1 MQHSLLSELQIAHTL
16 VYILGLTS
24 TCTHCSKSAAAF
36 AYAKQP
42 SEMVATSPPN
52 DNKQPSQSV
61 TKQTRTDNSSSSTSS
76 SAAPSGL
83 TGSNYASLNDDPD
96 NLRVLIKEQEH
107 ELSPAQRA
115 ALLQLM
121 YGLVLRSTALHS
133 APRSCRRC
141 MTPAS
146 HTIRWE
152 FLRSHLMQSW
162 SLSSSLLPPLFF
174 FMPLPLIRA

>member
-1 MQHSLLSELQIAHTL
+1 MLVPMQHSLLPELQIAHTL
-16 VYILGLTS
+16 IYILGLTS

-96 NLRVLIKEQEH
+96 NLRKEQEH

-115 ALLQLM
+115 ALLQLRA
-121 YGLVLRSTALHS
+121 GKENDTV
-133 APRSCRRC
+133 
-141 MTPAS
+141 
-146 HTIRWE
+146 
-152 FLRSHLMQSW
+152 
-162 SLSSSLLPPLFF
+162 SLDANNRVWYQPNISPE
-174 FMPLPLIRA
+174 MKRAA